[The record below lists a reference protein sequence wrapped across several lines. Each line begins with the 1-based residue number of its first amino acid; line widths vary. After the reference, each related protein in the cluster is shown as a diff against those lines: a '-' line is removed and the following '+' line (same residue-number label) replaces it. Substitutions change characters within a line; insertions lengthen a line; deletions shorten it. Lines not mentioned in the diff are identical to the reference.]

1 MVVQRANGAAILP
14 DRANPLASRHA
25 DPSASAFMNAAPTS
39 APAPLTQRYP
49 RLAEMIGID
58 LRTLALFRI
67 VLGLVRLWSV
77 LCCFRDLTASWTARG
92 MLPRAWLTESA
103 RRSPPSPYLIN
114 GQPGFVPTL
123 LLLHASF
130 APMFAPGWRT
140 LLVRL

>member
-67 VLGLVRLWSV
+67 VLGLVLLWCV
-77 LCCFRDLTASWTARG
+77 LSCFRALTAFWPDRS
-92 MLPRAWLTESA
+92 EE
-103 RRSPPSPYLIN
+103 RRVGKECVSTCRS
-114 GQPGFVPTL
+114 
-123 LLLHASF
+123 
-130 APMFAPGWRT
+130 R
-140 LLVRL
+140 